1 MRFSLLGLWL
11 LATTVMA
18 ADPVSFKNDREGVSY
33 YNSNSSKKSITK
45 ALREVDQTQIL
56 GAFDE
61 VLRNTEKS
69 KLCSYDINKSLLAK
83 LKAINPKFKE
93 MEGAIYHL
101 RTENEIDD
109 TVTKI
114 LLDAHKVV
122 STDPLLPKDPE
133 KLFLPKKDKV
143 LELLPIITSF
153 ESKYLKNTCFDEA
166 FRKMYSEL
174 NKIDKS
180 LKSSHVEA
188 LLVKAY
194 EDKSINLET
203 YLSLE
208 KARLNELEMSSLTLK
223 AYYQKISNLRVQ
235 YPLRDST
242 EQSNFVT
249 QKVDKMKLSRRQRLL
264 ESYSD
269 LQIILMG
276 NVIKKLRGRLDS
288 PKVEILIYDRE
299 QGIETV
305 TLEPMERFRLAIKLL
320 RKEMSLL
327 SLNTYFNGRTPDYM
341 DLMTAAYEV
350 GIIPASEL
358 DELAGL
364 QDIWNPKKTFWE
376 KARVWVTTFSS
387 VATIVIPPPYG
398 FIPALAIVVIE
409 ATAGKKS
416 DPNAEDPT
424 SLF

>member
-1 MRFSLLGLWL
+1 MRFSILGLWL
-11 LATTVMA
+11 LATTVYA
-18 ADPVSFKNDREGVSY
+18 AEPVSFRNDREGVSY
-33 YNSNSSKKSITK
+33 YSSNANKKALTK
-45 ALREVDQTQIL
+45 ALREVDQTQIV

-61 VLRNTEKS
+61 VLRSSEKN
-69 KLCSYDINKSLLAK
+69 KLCSFDFNRSLLAK
-83 LKAINPKFKE
+83 LKEINPKFTE
-93 MEGAIYHL
+93 YNGAIYHL

-109 TVTKI
+109 SIVKI
-114 LLDAHKVV
+114 LTEAHNVLT
-122 STDPLLPKDPE
+122 TDPRLPKDPE
-133 KLFLPKKDKV
+133 KLFLPKKEKV
-143 LELLPIITSF
+143 LELLPIIASF
-153 ESKYLKNTCFDEA
+153 EKKYLKIACFDEA
-166 FRKMYSEL
+166 YRNMYSDL
-174 NKIDKS
+174 MKADQG
-180 LKSSHVEA
+180 LKSSHLEA

-194 EDKSINLET
+194 ESKVINLDT
-203 YLSLE
+203 YLNLE
-208 KARLNELEMSSLTLK
+208 KARLNELEMSGLTLK
-223 AYYQKISNLRVQ
+223 AYYQKVSNLRVQ

-249 QKVDKMKLSRRQRLL
+249 QKVDKMKVSRRQRLL

-276 NVIKKLRGRLDS
+276 NVIKKLRARLDS

-299 QGIETV
+299 QGIETL

-327 SLNTYFNGRTPDYM
+327 ALNTYFNGRTPDYM

>member
-1 MRFSLLGLWL
+1 MRFSILGLWL
-11 LATTVMA
+11 LATTVYA
-18 ADPVSFKNDREGVSY
+18 ADPVSFRNDREGTSY
-33 YNSNSSKKSITK
+33 YSSNSNKKAMAK
-45 ALREVDQTQIL
+45 ALRDVDQTQIV

-61 VLRNTEKS
+61 VLRNQEKS
-69 KLCSYDINKSLLAK
+69 KLCSFDFNKSLLSK
-83 LKAINPKFKE
+83 LKEINPKFTE
-93 MEGAIYHL
+93 YNGAIYHL
-101 RTENEIDD
+101 RAENEIDD
-109 TVTKI
+109 SVVKI
-114 LLDAHKVV
+114 LTDAHNVLT
-122 STDPLLPKDPE
+122 TDPLLPKDPE

-143 LELLPIITSF
+143 LELLPVIASF
-153 ESKYLKNTCFDEA
+153 EKKYLKVACFDEA
-166 FRKMYSEL
+166 YRNMYSDL
-174 NKIDKS
+174 IKADKA

-194 EDKSINLET
+194 ESKIINLET
-203 YLSLE
+203 YLNLE
-208 KARLNELEMSSLTLK
+208 KARLNELEMSGLSLK
-223 AYYQKISNLRVQ
+223 NYYQKVSNLRIQ

-242 EQSNFVT
+242 EQSTFVT
-249 QKVDKMKLSRRQRLL
+249 QKVDKMKISRRQRLL
-264 ESYSD
+264 ESYTD

-276 NVIKKLRGRLDS
+276 NVIKKLRTRLDS
-288 PKVEILIYDRE
+288 QKVEILIYDRE
-299 QGIETV
+299 QGIETL

-327 SLNTYFNGRTPDYM
+327 SLNTYFAGRTPDYL

-376 KARVWVTTFSS
+376 KARVWVSTFSS
-387 VATIVIPPPYG
+387 IATIVIPPPYG

>member
-1 MRFSLLGLWL
+1 MRFSILGLWL
-11 LATTVMA
+11 LATTVYA
-18 ADPVSFKNDREGVSY
+18 ADPVSFRNDREGTSY
-33 YNSNSSKKSITK
+33 YSGNKKAITK
-45 ALREVDQTQIL
+45 ALRQVDQSQIV

-61 VLRNTEKS
+61 VLRESEKN
-69 KLCSYDINKSLLAK
+69 KLCSYDFNKNLLGK
-83 LKAINPKFKE
+83 LKEINPKFTE
-93 MEGAIYHL
+93 YNGAIYHL
-101 RTENEIDD
+101 RAENEIDD
-109 TVTKI
+109 TVVKI
-114 LLDAHKVV
+114 LTEAHKVL
-122 STDPLLPKDPE
+122 STDPLLPKDPQ

-143 LELLPIITSF
+143 LVLLPVIASF
-153 ESKYLKNTCFDEA
+153 EKKYLKTACFDEA
-166 FRKMYSEL
+166 YRNMYSDLMKAE
-174 NKIDKS
+174 KG
-180 LKSSHVEA
+180 LKSTHIEA

-194 EDKSINLET
+194 ESKVISLET
-203 YLSLE
+203 YMDLE
-208 KARLNELEMSSLTLK
+208 KARLNELEMSGLTLK

-249 QKVDKMKLSRRQRLL
+249 QKVDKMKVSRRQRLL
-264 ESYSD
+264 ENYTD

-276 NVIKKLRGRLDS
+276 NVIKKLRTRLDAE
-288 PKVEILIYDRE
+288 KVEILIYDRQ
-299 QGIETV
+299 QGVETV

-327 SLNTYFNGRTPDYM
+327 SLNTYFNGRSPDYM

>member
-1 MRFSLLGLWL
+1 MRFSILGLWL
-11 LATTVMA
+11 LALPALA
-18 ADPVSFKNDREGVSY
+18 ADPVSFRNDREGTSY
-33 YNSNSSKKSITK
+33 YSGNKKAVAK
-45 ALREVDQTQIL
+45 ALREVDQTQIV

-61 VLRNTEKS
+61 VLKNSEKN
-69 KLCSYDINKSLLAK
+69 KLCSFDFNKSLLRK
-83 LKAINPKFKE
+83 LKEINPKFTE
-93 MEGAIYHL
+93 YNGAIYHL
-101 RTENEIDD
+101 RAENQIDD
-109 TVTKI
+109 TVVKI
-114 LLDAHKVV
+114 LTDAHNIFA
-122 STDPLLPKDPE
+122 TDPRLPKDPE
-133 KLFLPKKDKV
+133 NLFLPKQDKV
-143 LELLPIITSF
+143 LELLPVIGSF
-153 ESKYLKNTCFDEA
+153 EKNFLKVACFDEA
-166 FRKMYSEL
+166 YRNMYSEL
-174 NKIDKS
+174 MKVDKTM
-180 LKSSHVEA
+180 KSSHLEA

-194 EDKSINLET
+194 ESKVINIDT
-203 YLSLE
+203 YLNLE
-208 KARLNELEMSSLTLK
+208 KARLNELEMSGLTLK
-223 AYYQKISNLRVQ
+223 AYYQKVANLRVQ

-249 QKVDKMKLSRRQRLL
+249 QKVDKMKVSRRQRLL
-264 ESYSD
+264 ENYTD

-276 NVIKKLRGRLDS
+276 NVIKKLRTRLDS
-288 PKVEILIYDRE
+288 QKVEILIYDRE
-299 QGIETV
+299 QGIETL

-327 SLNTYFNGRTPDYM
+327 SLNTYFNGRSPDYM

>member
-1 MRFSLLGLWL
+1 MRFSILGLWL
-11 LATTVMA
+11 LATTALA
-18 ADPVSFKNDREGVSY
+18 ADPVSFRNDREGTSLY
-33 YNSNSSKKSITK
+33 SSNSHKKAMAK
-45 ALREVDQTQIL
+45 ALHEVDQTQIK

-61 VLRNTEKS
+61 VLRHSDKN
-69 KLCSYDINKSLLAK
+69 KLCSFDLNKSFLAK
-83 LKAINPKFKE
+83 LKEINPKFTE
-93 MEGAIYHL
+93 YNGAIYHL

-109 TVTKI
+109 SVVKI
-114 LLDAHKVV
+114 LTDAHNVLT
-122 STDPLLPKDPE
+122 TDPLLPKDPE
-133 KLFLPKKDKV
+133 RLFLPKKDKV
-143 LELLPIITSF
+143 LELLPVIASF
-153 ESKYLKNTCFDEA
+153 EKKYLKVACFDEA
-166 FRKMYSEL
+166 YRNMYSDL
-174 NKIDKS
+174 VKADKTIKTS
-180 LKSSHVEA
+180 QVEA

-194 EDKSINLET
+194 ESKIINLDT
-203 YLSLE
+203 FLNLE
-208 KARLNELEMSSLTLK
+208 KARLNELEIAGLSLK
-223 AYYQKISNLRVQ
+223 NYYQKVSNLRIQ

-242 EQSNFVT
+242 EQSTFVT
-249 QKVDKMKLSRRQRLL
+249 QKVDKMKVSRRQRLL

-276 NVIKKLRGRLDS
+276 NVIKKLRTRLDS
-288 PKVEILIYDRE
+288 QKVEILIYDRE
-299 QGIETV
+299 QGIETL

-327 SLNTYFNGRTPDYM
+327 SLNTYFNGRTPDYL